1 MVFGDRDVLGL
12 AVDGR
17 GGAKDEALHVVRKHR
32 VDESDR
38 AVDVVREVAPRVSDR
53 FAGLDV
59 PAVVNHGLEV
69 MGGEEAGQG
78 FLVADVG
85 VDELGV
91 GVNGG
96 EVT

>member
-1 MVFGDRDVLGL
+1 
-12 AVDGR
+12 
-17 GGAKDEALHVVRKHR
+17 
-32 VDESDR
+32 
-38 AVDVVREVAPRVSDR
+38 VSDR